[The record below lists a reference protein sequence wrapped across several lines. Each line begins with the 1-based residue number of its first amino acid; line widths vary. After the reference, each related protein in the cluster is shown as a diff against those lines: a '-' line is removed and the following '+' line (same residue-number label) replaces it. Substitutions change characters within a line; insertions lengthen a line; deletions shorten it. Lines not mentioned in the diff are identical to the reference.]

1 MSEVLPNE
9 KVINDFSIT
18 VATVN
23 GSGSATSNLTI
34 LRAIFRM
41 GIPVSGKNL
50 FPSNIK
56 GMPTWF
62 TIRVSKDG
70 YTARKDEEDIV
81 IAMNAQSVSEDYQR
95 VRPGGVFIYSDS
107 LKVDL
112 NRDDIAVY
120 PIPVKKIIKE
130 TNSPTKLR
138 NYMENMVYVG
148 VIAGLL
154 KIDFAMIKLAL
165 DFHFE
170 GKDDAVKLNLDVIE
184 YSAKWT
190 AENIEKIDPFYLEE
204 LDLTSNMIMA
214 DGNTSGALGSIFG
227 GVQLC
232 SWYPIT
238 PATSL
243 VEQMNEYIGQL
254 RDRPEEEGK
263 TYAVVQTEDE
273 LAAIGM
279 AIGGGWAGLRAMT
292 STSGPGISLM
302 TEFIGLAYYSEVPVV
317 IWNVQRVGPS
327 TGMPT
332 RTAQGDIISTY
343 FLGHG
348 DTQHVMLFPS
358 TPAECFEFGWRS
370 FDVAER
376 LQTPVFVMI
385 DLDIGMNQWI
395 SEKYNYPDVDMDRG
409 KVLWEEEFKNFPE
422 KWGRYLDIDG
432 DGITYRTIPGNR
444 EIHSAYFSRGTGH
457 EKYAAY
463 TERPEYWEENMA
475 RLVKKFE
482 LGKKY
487 LPKPVISTKPD
498 AKIGV
503 IAYGT
508 TEPAVFE
515 AVDILEKK
523 GINVDYLRLRA
534 LPFIKEVE
542 KFIDDHDHVYVVEL
556 NRDGQL
562 HQIMLIEYSNKSDK
576 FNSIV
581 KHDGLSITA
590 KVIYEAILAAEE
602 KRHG

>member
-9 KVINDFSIT
+9 KVVNDFSMT

-34 LRAIFRM
+34 FRAIFRM

-56 GMPTWF
+56 GQPTWF

-70 YTARKDEEDIV
+70 YTARKDEDDIV
-81 IAMNAQSVSEDYQR
+81 IAMNVKTVAEDYR
-95 VRPGGVFIYSDS
+95 KVSPGGVFIYSDN
-107 LKVDL
+107 LKVELD
-112 NRDDIAVY
+112 RDDITVY
-120 PIPVKKIIKE
+120 PVSVKKIIRE
-130 TNSPTKLR
+130 SNSPTRLR
-138 NYMENMVYVG
+138 KYMENMVYVG
-148 VIAGLL
+148 VIAELI
-154 KIDFAMIKLAL
+154 KMDFEKIKLAL
-165 DFHFE
+165 SYHFS
-170 GKDDAVKLNLDVIE
+170 GKEDAIKLNMEVVE
-184 YSAKWT
+184 AGAKWT
-190 AENIEKIDPFYLEE
+190 AENLEKQDPFYLEE
-204 LDLTSNMIMA
+204 LDLTNDMIMA
-214 DGNTSGALGSIFG
+214 DGNTSGGIGAIFG

-238 PATSL
+238 PATSM
-243 VEQMNEYIGQL
+243 VEQMNEYIGGL
-254 RDRPEEEGK
+254 RDRSEEEGK

-279 AIGGGWAGLRAMT
+279 AIGGGYAGLRSMT

-302 TEFIGLAYYSEVPVV
+302 TEFIGLAYYSEIPVV
-317 IWNVQRVGPS
+317 VWNVQRVGPS

-376 LQTPVFVMI
+376 LQTPVFVLI
-385 DLDIGMNQWI
+385 DLDLGMNQWI
-395 SEKYNYPDVDMDRG
+395 SEKYEYPDVDMDRG
-409 KVLWEEEFKNFPE
+409 KVIWEEEFKKFPE

-432 DGITYRTIPGNR
+432 DGIPYRTIPGNQ
-444 EIHSAYFSRGTGH
+444 EAGSAYFARGTGH
-457 EKYAAY
+457 DEYAIYSEKPDDW
-463 TERPEYWEENMA
+463 ERNMA
-475 RLVKKFE
+475 RLVKKLD

-487 LPKPVISTKPD
+487 LPKPIISTKPN
-498 AKIGV
+498 ASIGI

-508 TEPAVFE
+508 SEPAVIE
-515 AVDILEKK
+515 AVDVLEKE
-523 GINVDYLRLRA
+523 GINADFLRLRA
-534 LPFIKEVE
+534 LPFTEEIE
-542 KFIDDHDHVYVVEL
+542 KFIHDHEHVYVVEM

-562 HQIMLIEYSNKSDK
+562 HQIMLIDYSNKCDK
-576 FNSIV
+576 FSSIV
-581 KHDGLSITA
+581 KHDGLPITA
-590 KVIYEAILAAEE
+590 KVIYEAVQAAEE